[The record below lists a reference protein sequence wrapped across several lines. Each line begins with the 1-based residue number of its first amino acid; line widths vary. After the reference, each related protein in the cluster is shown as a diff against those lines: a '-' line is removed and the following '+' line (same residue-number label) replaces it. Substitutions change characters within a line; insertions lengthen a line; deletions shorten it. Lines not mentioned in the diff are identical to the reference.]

1 VPETASESA
10 SHPSAV
16 PNPASPRSSAPSR
29 RPDGPPHRRNRFSRP
44 TRAPRKKTPAAAI
57 RKATAASALGN
68 ATEWYDYG
76 VYAVATAYI
85 TQHFFPG
92 EDGMLLTLATFAI
105 SFLVR
110 PIGGLVWGPL
120 GDRIGRK
127 GILALTILMMSGATF
142 LIGVLPTFEQ
152 IGVLAPILL
161 IVLRLVQGFSTGGEY
176 GGAATYMSEYAP
188 DRRRGFFGSF
198 LEFGTLGG
206 FALGTAVMLVLEL
219 VLSPEQMSSW
229 GWRLPFLLAAP
240 MGLIGFYLRSK
251 LDDTPVYEEMNGA
264 GNTTTPDAGAPAA
277 ARTAPAASA
286 GSNSTGSSATADA
299 AAGREAVAPP
309 SLPQLFRDHWKPML
323 IMTGLVVS
331 VNVVNYTLLSYM
343 PTYLE
348 QQIGLPAA
356 AGLMIILIGEIA
368 MMTLMPWAGGLSDR
382 FGRKPS
388 WYFSLGG
395 LILLSIPMFMLMG
408 VNFGL
413 AILGFAVL
421 GLLYIP
427 QLSTITATFPA
438 MFPTQARFSG
448 FAITYNIATSI
459 FGGTAALVN
468 EWGIGVT
475 GDLQF
480 PAYYMMAAC
489 AVGLVCAWFMRET
502 AGASLRGSEVP
513 GSVGSAVVPG
523 SPAETALEEGR
534 QPEQRSM
541 AEHEMLALAAEAKDA
556 AATGRG
562 GVAMHGEH
570 PDADLADSPDPD
582 DRAEPALR

>member
-1 VPETASESA
+1 MSETESQ
-10 SHPSAV
+10 PSV
-16 PNPASPRSSAPSR
+16 VLPSGSPQTGVQSAQPR
-29 RPDGPPHRRNRFSRP
+29 RRNRFSRP
-44 TRAPRKKTPAAAI
+44 TRPPRKKTPAAAI

-92 EDGMLLTLATFAI
+92 EGGMLLTLATFAI

-120 GDRIGRK
+120 GDRLGRK

-152 IGVLAPILL
+152 VGVLAPVLL
-161 IVLRLVQGFSTGGEY
+161 IVLRMVQGFSTGGEY

-188 DRRRGFFGSF
+188 DRRRGFLGSF

-206 FALGTAVMLVLEL
+206 FALGTAIMLLLEL
-219 VLSPEQMSSW
+219 ILSPEQMSSW

-251 LDDTPVYEEMNGA
+251 LDDTPVYEELNGA
-264 GNTTTPDAGAPAA
+264 PDHGTTHDAGSPADAPA
-277 ARTAPAASA
+277 APAASA
-286 GSNSTGSSATADA
+286 AFAGSSTAKGDLA
-299 AAGREAVAPP
+299 SETPAPP
-309 SLPQLFRDHWKPML
+309 SLPALFREHWKPML
-323 IMTGLVVS
+323 VMTGLVIS

-356 AGLMIILIGEIA
+356 AGLMVILIGEIA
-368 MMTLMPWAGGLSDR
+368 MMALMPWAGGLSDKY
-382 FGRKPS
+382 GRKPS
-388 WYFSLGG
+388 WFFSLGG
-395 LILLSIPMFMLMG
+395 LILLAIPMFMLMG
-408 VNFGL
+408 MNFGL

-427 QLSTITATFPA
+427 QLSTITATFPS

-448 FAITYNIATSI
+448 FAITYNISTSI

-475 GDLQF
+475 GDVQF

-489 AVGLVCAWFMRET
+489 AVGLVCVWFMRET

-513 GSVGSAVVPG
+513 GSIGSAVVPG
-523 SPAETALEEGR
+523 SPAETALEERR
-534 QPEQRSM
+534 QPEQRTM
-541 AEHEMLALAAEAKDA
+541 EEAEMLSLAAEAREA
-556 AATGRG
+556 AATGAG
-562 GVAMHGEH
+562 GVAVDHAE
-570 PDADLADSPDPD
+570 ADEAAEDPD
-582 DRAEPALR
+582 DGARVGAPLA

>member
-1 VPETASESA
+1 MSETE
-10 SHPSAV
+10 SHPSVV
-16 PNPASPRSSAPSR
+16 PNPVSPPPTRRSPQR
-29 RPDGPPHRRNRFSRP
+29 HNRFSRHVRP
-44 TRAPRKKTPAAAI
+44 TRKKTPAAAI

-76 VYAVATAYI
+76 VYAVATTYI

-92 EDGMLLTLATFAI
+92 EQGMLLTLATFAI

-120 GDRIGRK
+120 GDRLGRK
-127 GILALTILMMSGATF
+127 TILAMTILMMSGATF
-142 LIGVLPTFEQ
+142 LIGVLPSFDQ
-152 IGVLAPILL
+152 VGVWAPVLL
-161 IVLRLVQGFSTGGEY
+161 IVLRMIQGFSTGGEY

-188 DRRRGFFGSF
+188 DRKRGFLGSF

-206 FALGTAVMLVLEL
+206 FALGTAVMLLLEL
-219 VLSPEQMSSW
+219 VLSPEQMSDW

-251 LDDTPVYEEMNGA
+251 LDDTPVFEEMNGTTGSA
-264 GNTTTPDAGAPAA
+264 EDTENTGPDAGSPAA
-277 ARTAPAASA
+277 AATAP
-286 GSNSTGSSATADA
+286 DA
-299 AAGREAVAPP
+299 VHGQTEPTVETVETVEPPRLAQVFRE
-309 SLPQLFRDHWKPML
+309 HWKPML
-323 IMTGLVVS
+323 VMTGLVIS

-356 AGLMIILIGEIA
+356 AGLAVILIGEIA

-388 WYFSLGG
+388 WYFSLAG
-395 LILLSIPMFMLMG
+395 LILLAIPMFMLMG
-408 VNFGL
+408 MNFGL

-468 EWGIGVT
+468 EWGIGAT
-475 GDLQF
+475 GDVKF
-480 PAYYMMAAC
+480 PAYYMMGAC
-489 AVGLVCAWFMRET
+489 AVGLACAWFMRET
-502 AGASLRGSEVP
+502 AGASLRGTEVP
-513 GSVGSAVVPG
+513 GSIGSAVVPG
-523 SPAETALEEGR
+523 SPAESALEGGR

-541 AEHEMLALAAEAKDA
+541 EEAEMLALAEQAREA
-556 AATGRG
+556 AATGAG
-562 GVAMHGEH
+562 GVALDGTGEI
-570 PDADLADSPDPD
+570 DGAEDSD
-582 DRAEPALR
+582 DGARVGAPVA

>member
-1 VPETASESA
+1 MSETE
-10 SHPSAV
+10 SHPSV
-16 PNPASPRSSAPSR
+16 VLPSGSPQTSAQSGQSR
-29 RPDGPPHRRNRFSRP
+29 RRNRFSRP
-44 TRAPRKKTPAAAI
+44 TRPPRKKTPAAAI

-85 TQHFFPG
+85 TQNFFPG
-92 EDGMLLTLATFAI
+92 EGGMLLTLATFAI

-152 IGVLAPILL
+152 VGVLAPVLL
-161 IVLRLVQGFSTGGEY
+161 IVLRMVQGFSTGGEY

-188 DRRRGFFGSF
+188 DRRRGFLGSF

-206 FALGTAVMLVLEL
+206 FALGTAIMLLLEL
-219 VLSPEQMSSW
+219 ILSPEQMSSW

-251 LDDTPVYEEMNGA
+251 LDDTPVYEEMNGS
-264 GNTTTPDAGAPAA
+264 PDVGASAGAP
-277 ARTAPAASA
+277 TAPAASA
-286 GSNSTGSSATADA
+286 ASAGSTTADGA
-299 AAGREAVAPP
+299 PASETPAPP
-309 SLPQLFRDHWKPML
+309 SLPALFREHWKPML
-323 IMTGLVVS
+323 VMTGLVIS

-356 AGLMIILIGEIA
+356 AGLMVILIGEVA
-368 MMTLMPWAGGLSDR
+368 MMALMPWAGGLSDKH
-382 FGRKPS
+382 GRKPS
-388 WYFSLGG
+388 WFFSLGG
-395 LILLSIPMFMLMG
+395 LILLAIPMFMLMG
-408 VNFGL
+408 MNFGL

-475 GDLQF
+475 GDVQF

-489 AVGLVCAWFMRET
+489 TVGLVCAWFMRET

-513 GSVGSAVVPG
+513 GSIGSAVVPG

-534 QPEQRSM
+534 QPEQRTM
-541 AEHEMLALAAEAKDA
+541 DEAQMLTLAAEARQA
-556 AATGRG
+556 AATGAG
-562 GVAMHGEH
+562 GVARHEGHRAAE
-570 PDADLADSPDPD
+570 ATDPD
-582 DRAEPALR
+582 EDRRISTPAG

>member
-1 VPETASESA
+1 MSETE
-10 SHPSAV
+10 SHPSV
-16 PNPASPRSSAPSR
+16 VLPSGSPQKVAQSAQSPQSAQPR
-29 RPDGPPHRRNRFSRP
+29 RRNRFSRP
-44 TRAPRKKTPAAAI
+44 TRPPRKKTPAAAI

-85 TQHFFPG
+85 TQNFFPG
-92 EDGMLLTLATFAI
+92 EGGMLLTLATFAI

-152 IGVLAPILL
+152 VGVLAPVLL
-161 IVLRLVQGFSTGGEY
+161 IVLRMVQGFSTGGEY

-188 DRRRGFFGSF
+188 DRRRGFLGSF

-206 FALGTAVMLVLEL
+206 FALGTAIMLLLEL
-219 VLSPEQMSSW
+219 ILSPEQMASW

-251 LDDTPVYEEMNGA
+251 LDDTPVYEEMNGSPDHGTAHDA
-264 GNTTTPDAGAPAA
+264 GPPAGAP
-277 ARTAPAASA
+277 TAPAASA
-286 GSNSTGSSATADA
+286 GPTTAE
-299 AAGREAVAPP
+299 GTPESETPAPP
-309 SLPQLFRDHWKPML
+309 SLPALFREHWKPML
-323 IMTGLVVS
+323 VMTGLVIS

-356 AGLMIILIGEIA
+356 AGLMVILIGEVA
-368 MMTLMPWAGGLSDR
+368 MMALMPWAGGLSDKH
-382 FGRKPS
+382 GRKPS
-388 WYFSLGG
+388 WFFSLGG
-395 LILLSIPMFMLMG
+395 LILLAIPMFMLMG
-408 VNFGL
+408 MNFGL

-475 GDLQF
+475 GDVQF

-513 GSVGSAVVPG
+513 GSIGSAVVPG

-534 QPEQRSM
+534 QPEQRTM
-541 AEHEMLALAAEAKDA
+541 DEEQMLILAAEAREA
-556 AATGRG
+556 AATGAG
-562 GVAMHGEH
+562 GVAVSDRES
-570 PDADLADSPDPD
+570 SPAAGG
-582 DRAEPALR
+582 R

>member
-1 VPETASESA
+1 MSETE
-10 SHPSAV
+10 SHPSV
-16 PNPASPRSSAPSR
+16 VLPSGSPQTALQSGQPR
-29 RPDGPPHRRNRFSRP
+29 RRNRFSRP
-44 TRAPRKKTPAAAI
+44 TRPPRKRIPAAAI

-85 TQHFFPG
+85 TQNFFPG
-92 EDGMLLTLATFAI
+92 EGGMLLTLATFAI

-152 IGVLAPILL
+152 VGVLAPVLL
-161 IVLRLVQGFSTGGEY
+161 IVLRMVQGFSTGGEY

-188 DRRRGFFGSF
+188 DRRRGFLGSF

-206 FALGTAVMLVLEL
+206 FALGTAIMLLLEL
-219 VLSPEQMSSW
+219 LLSPEQMSSW

-251 LDDTPVYEEMNGA
+251 LDDTPVYEEMNDS
-264 GNTTTPDAGAPAA
+264 PDHG
-277 ARTAPAASA
+277 
-286 GSNSTGSSATADA
+286 TADGTPA
-299 AAGREAVAPP
+299 SETPAPP
-309 SLPQLFRDHWKPML
+309 SLPALFREHWKPML
-323 IMTGLVVS
+323 VMTGLVIS

-356 AGLMIILIGEIA
+356 AGLMVILIGEVA
-368 MMTLMPWAGGLSDR
+368 MMALMPWAGGLSDQH
-382 FGRKPS
+382 GRKPS
-388 WYFSLGG
+388 WFFSLGG
-395 LILLSIPMFMLMG
+395 LILLAIPMFMLMG
-408 VNFGL
+408 MNIGL

-448 FAITYNIATSI
+448 FAITYNIATSL

-475 GDLQF
+475 GDVQF

-513 GSVGSAVVPG
+513 GSIGSAVVPG

-534 QPEQRSM
+534 QPEQRTM
-541 AEHEMLALAAEAKDA
+541 DEDQMLTLAAEARQA
-556 AATGRG
+556 AATGAG
-562 GVAMHGEH
+562 GVAMQTDGTGAGVAG
-570 PDADLADSPDPD
+570 ADTAGDPEEGA
-582 DRAEPALR
+582 RAGAPVT

>member
-1 VPETASESA
+1 V
-10 SHPSAV
+10 HRNPSPPAV
-16 PNPASPRSSAPSR
+16 
-29 RPDGPPHRRNRFSRP
+29 RNRFSRASGSP
-44 TRAPRKKTPAAAI
+44 QKKTPAASV
-57 RKATAASALGN
+57 RRATAASALGN

-76 VYAVATAYI
+76 VYAVATTYI
-85 TQHFFPG
+85 TQNFFPG
-92 EDGMLLTLATFAI
+92 EGGMLLTLATFAI

-110 PIGGLVWGPL
+110 PLGGLVWGPL
-120 GDRIGRK
+120 GDRLGRK
-127 GILALTILMMSGATF
+127 TILALTILLMSGATF
-142 LIGVLPTFEQ
+142 LIGVLPTHGQ
-152 IGVLAPILL
+152 VGVLAPVLL
-161 IVLRLVQGFSTGGEY
+161 IVLRMIQGFSTGGEY

-188 DRRRGFFGSF
+188 DRRRGFLGSF

-206 FALGTAVMLVLEL
+206 FALGTAIMLLLEL
-219 VLSPEQMSSW
+219 VLSPEQMTSF

-240 MGLIGFYLRSK
+240 MGLIGFYLRSR
-251 LDDTPVYEEMNGA
+251 LDDTPVYEELSTETPGTGGPEVA
-264 GNTTTPDAGAPAA
+264 SDAATTT
-277 ARTAPAASA
+277 
-286 GSNSTGSSATADA
+286 STV
-299 AAGREAVAPP
+299 EVP
-309 SLPQLFRDHWKPML
+309 SLPALFRAHWKSML
-323 IMTGLVVS
+323 VMTGLVIS

-348 QQIGLPAA
+348 QQIGLPSA
-356 AGLMIILIGEIA
+356 AGLAVILIGEVA
-368 MMTLMPWAGGLSDR
+368 MMALMPFAGGLSDR

-408 VNFGL
+408 VSFTL
-413 AILGFAVL
+413 AIVGFAIL

-448 FAITYNIATSI
+448 FAITYNVATSV

-468 EWGIGVT
+468 EWAIGAT
-475 GDLQF
+475 GDVRF

-489 AVGLVCAWFMRET
+489 AVGLVCVWFMRET

-523 SPAETALEEGR
+523 SPAETALEQGR

-541 AEHEMLALAAEAKDA
+541 EEAEMLELAAEARDA
-556 AATGRG
+556 AATGRD
-562 GVAMHGEH
+562 GVALHH
-570 PDADLADSPDPD
+570 ADDLDGD
-582 DRAEPALR
+582 DLRETAAAR

>member
-1 VPETASESA
+1 MSSTPDRPLTA
-10 SHPSAV
+10 
-16 PNPASPRSSAPSR
+16 
-29 RPDGPPHRRNRFSRP
+29 RNRFSRP
-44 TRAPRKKTPAAAI
+44 SRPPRKRTPQAAI

-92 EDGMLLTLATFAI
+92 EQGTLLTLATFAI

-110 PIGGLVWGPL
+110 PLGGLVWGPL

-127 GILALTILMMSGATF
+127 GILALTILLMSGATF
-142 LIGVLPTFEQ
+142 LIGVLPTVEQ
-152 IGVLAPILL
+152 IGVLAPVLL
-161 IVLRLVQGFSTGGEY
+161 IVLRMVQGFSTGGEY

-206 FALGTAVMLVLEL
+206 FALGTAVMLLLEL
-219 VLSPEQMSSW
+219 LLTPEQMSEW
-229 GWRLPFLLAAP
+229 GWRVPFLLAAP

-251 LDDTPVYEEMNGA
+251 LDDTPVFEEMNGH
-264 GNTTTPDAGAPAA
+264 GPDPVAA
-277 ARTAPAASA
+277 VES
-286 GSNSTGSSATADA
+286 
-299 AAGREAVAPP
+299 P
-309 SLPQLFRDHWKPML
+309 SLPQLFRTHWKPML
-323 IMTGLVVS
+323 VMTGLVIS

-348 QQIGLPAA
+348 QQIGLPSA
-356 AGLMIILIGEIA
+356 AGLTVILIGEIA
-368 MMTLMPWAGGLSDR
+368 MMALMPWSGGLSDR
-382 FGRKPS
+382 VGRKPS

-395 LILLSIPMFMLMG
+395 LILLAIPMFMLMG
-408 VNFGL
+408 MNFGL

-468 EWGIGVT
+468 EWAIGAT
-475 GDLQF
+475 GDVKF

-489 AVGLVCAWFMRET
+489 ALGLVCAWFMRET
-502 AGASLRGSEVP
+502 AGASLRGSEIP
-513 GSVGSAVVPG
+513 GAIGSAVVPG
-523 SPAETALEEGR
+523 SPAEAALESGR
-534 QPEQRSM
+534 QPEQRAM
-541 AEHEMLALAAEAKDA
+541 EEHQMLAVAEQARQ
-556 AATGRG
+556 AATTGAG
-562 GVAMHGEH
+562 GVAVHHEDHHEH
-570 PDADLADSPDPD
+570 EHDDDLRTTAPVG
-582 DRAEPALR
+582 

>member
-1 VPETASESA
+1 VSSTP
-10 SHPSAV
+10 PQPAV
-16 PNPASPRSSAPSR
+16 
-29 RPDGPPHRRNRFSRP
+29 RNRFSRP
-44 TRAPRKKTPAAAI
+44 SRPPRKKTPAAAI

-92 EDGMLLTLATFAI
+92 EGGMLLTLATFAI

-110 PIGGLVWGPL
+110 PLGGLVWGPL

-127 GILALTILMMSGATF
+127 GILALTILLMSGATF

-152 IGVLAPILL
+152 VGWLAPALL
-161 IVLRLVQGFSTGGEY
+161 IVLRMIQGFSTGGEY

-188 DRRRGFFGSF
+188 DRRRGFLGSF

-206 FALGTAVMLVLEL
+206 FALGTAVMLLLEL
-219 VLSPEQMSSW
+219 VLSPEQMSDW

-251 LDDTPVYEEMNGA
+251 LDDTPVYEEMNGNGPQTA
-264 GNTTTPDAGAPAA
+264 ATTPE
-277 ARTAPAASA
+277 TVE
-286 GSNSTGSSATADA
+286 T
-299 AAGREAVAPP
+299 P
-309 SLPQLFRDHWKPML
+309 SLPELFRTHWKPML
-323 IMTGLVVS
+323 VMTGLVIS

-348 QQIGLPAA
+348 QQIGLPAS
-356 AGLMIILIGEIA
+356 AGLAVILIGEMA
-368 MMTLMPWAGGLSDR
+368 MMALMPWSGGLSDR

-395 LILLSIPMFMLMG
+395 IILLAIPMFMLMG
-408 VNFGL
+408 MDFGL
-413 AILGFAVL
+413 AIVGFAVL

-468 EWGIGVT
+468 EWAIGAT
-475 GDLQF
+475 GDIRF

-489 AVGLVCAWFMRET
+489 AVGLVSAWFMRET
-502 AGASLRGSEVP
+502 AGASLRGSEIP
-513 GSVGSAVVPG
+513 GAVGSAVVPG
-523 SPAETALEEGR
+523 SPAETALEQGR

-541 AEHEMLALAAEAKDA
+541 EEHEMLAVAAEAKQA
-556 AATGRG
+556 AASGKG
-562 GVAMHGEH
+562 GVAIHHDDHHEH
-570 PDADLADSPDPD
+570 DDDVPDADGRVIA
-582 DRAEPALR
+582 PAG

>member
-1 VPETASESA
+1 MSETE
-10 SHPSAV
+10 SHPPVVSHR
-16 PNPASPRSSAPSR
+16 ASP
-29 RPDGPPHRRNRFSRP
+29 GRFSRP
-44 TRAPRKKTPAAAI
+44 VRTPRKKTPPAAI

-92 EDGMLLTLATFAI
+92 EQGMLLTLATFAI

-110 PIGGLVWGPL
+110 PLGGLVWGPL
-120 GDRIGRK
+120 GDRLGRK
-127 GILALTILMMSGATF
+127 TILAMTILMMSGATF
-142 LIGVLPTFEQ
+142 LIGVLPSFEQ
-152 IGVLAPILL
+152 VGVWAPVLL
-161 IVLRLVQGFSTGGEY
+161 IVLRMVQGFSTGGEY

-188 DRRRGFFGSF
+188 DRKRGFFGSF

-251 LDDTPVYEEMNGA
+251 LDDTPVFEEMN
-264 GNTTTPDAGAPAA
+264 
-277 ARTAPAASA
+277 ASDEDSR
-286 GSNSTGSSATADA
+286 GTGPATA
-299 AAGREAVAPP
+299 AGEPTSETVAPP
-309 SLPQLFRDHWKPML
+309 SLAQVFRDHWKPML
-323 IMTGLVVS
+323 VMTGLVIS

-368 MMTLMPWAGGLSDR
+368 MMALMPWAGGLSDR

-388 WYFSLGG
+388 WYFSLAG
-395 LILLSIPMFMLMG
+395 LILLAIPMFMLMG
-408 VNFGL
+408 LNFGL

-438 MFPTQARFSG
+438 MLPTQARFSG

-468 EWGIGVT
+468 EWGIGAT
-475 GDLQF
+475 GDVRF
-480 PAYYMMAAC
+480 PAYYMMGAC

-502 AGASLRGSEVP
+502 AGASLRGTEVP
-513 GSVGSAVVPG
+513 GSIGSAVVPG
-523 SPAETALEEGR
+523 SPAESALEEGR

-541 AEHEMLALAAEAKDA
+541 DEAEMLALAEEAKLA
-556 AATGRG
+556 AATGAG
-562 GVAMHGEH
+562 GVAVDG
-570 PDADLADSPDPD
+570 AGDLDGAGDPD
-582 DRAEPALR
+582 GGARVGAPVA

>member
-1 VPETASESA
+1 MSETE
-10 SHPSAV
+10 SHPSVV
-16 PNPASPRSSAPSR
+16 PSPASPRRSSRQSP
-29 RPDGPPHRRNRFSRP
+29 RPPRRRNRFSRP
-44 TRAPRKKTPAAAI
+44 VRAARKATPPAAI

-92 EDGMLLTLATFAI
+92 EQGMLLTLATFAI

-110 PIGGLVWGPL
+110 PLGGLVWGPL
-120 GDRIGRK
+120 GDRLGRK
-127 GILALTILMMSGATF
+127 TILAMTILMMSGATF
-142 LIGVLPTFEQ
+142 LIGVLPSFDQ
-152 IGVLAPILL
+152 VGVWAPVLL
-161 IVLRLVQGFSTGGEY
+161 IVLRMIQGFSTGGEY

-188 DRRRGFFGSF
+188 DRKRGFFGSF

-206 FALGTAVMLVLEL
+206 FALGTAVMLLLEL
-219 VLSPEQMSSW
+219 LLSPEQMSAW

-251 LDDTPVYEEMNGA
+251 LDDTPVFEEMNGSDE
-264 GNTTTPDAGAPAA
+264 TAA
-277 ARTAPAASA
+277 VLEPTA
-286 GSNSTGSSATADA
+286 
-299 AAGREAVAPP
+299 EAVEPP
-309 SLPQLFRDHWKPML
+309 SLVQVFRDHWKPML
-323 IMTGLVVS
+323 VMTGLVIS

-356 AGLMIILIGEIA
+356 AGLSIILIGELA
-368 MMTLMPWAGGLSDR
+368 MMALMPWAGGLSDR
-382 FGRKPS
+382 HGRKPS
-388 WYFSLGG
+388 WFFSLGG
-395 LILLSIPMFMLMG
+395 LILLAIPMFMLMG
-408 VNFGL
+408 MNFGL

-475 GDLQF
+475 GDVRF
-480 PAYYMMAAC
+480 PAYYMMGAC

-502 AGASLRGSEVP
+502 AGASLRGTEVP
-513 GSVGSAVVPG
+513 GSIGSAVVPG
-523 SPAETALEEGR
+523 SPAETALEQGR

-541 AEHEMLALAAEAKDA
+541 EEAEMLALADHAREA
-556 AATGRG
+556 AATGAG
-562 GVAMHGEH
+562 GVAMDGAGAGA
-570 PDADLADSPDPD
+570 DAEDPD
-582 DRAEPALR
+582 DGARVGAPVA

>member
-1 VPETASESA
+1 MSA
-10 SHPSAV
+10 TPHRTDHPS
-16 PNPASPRSSAPSR
+16 
-29 RPDGPPHRRNRFSRP
+29 RRNRFSRP
-44 TRAPRKKTPAAAI
+44 SRPPRTRTPDAAV

-92 EDGMLLTLATFAI
+92 EGGMLLTLATFAV

-110 PIGGLVWGPL
+110 PLGGLVWGPL
-120 GDRIGRK
+120 GDRMGRK
-127 GILALTILMMSGATF
+127 GVLALTILLMSGATF
-142 LIGVLPTFEQ
+142 LIGVLPTVEQ
-152 IGVLAPILL
+152 VGVLAPVLL
-161 IVLRLVQGFSTGGEY
+161 IVLRMVQGFSTGGEY

-206 FALGTAVMLVLEL
+206 FALGTAAMLLLEVL
-219 VLSPEQMSSW
+219 LSPEQMSSW

-240 MGLIGFYLRSK
+240 MGLIGFYLRSR
-251 LDDTPVYEEMNGA
+251 LDDTPVYEEMNGE
-264 GNTTTPDAGAPAA
+264 DAGAEAA
-277 ARTAPAASA
+277 QA
-286 GSNSTGSSATADA
+286 
-299 AAGREAVAPP
+299 P
-309 SLPQLFRDHWKPML
+309 SLPALFREHWKPML
-323 IMTGLVVS
+323 VMTGLVIS
-331 VNVVNYTLLSYM
+331 LNVVNYTLLSYM

-348 QQIGLPAA
+348 QQIGLPSS
-356 AGLMIILIGEIA
+356 AGLAVILIGEVA
-368 MMTLMPWAGGLSDR
+368 MMTLMPWSGALSDR

-388 WYFSLGG
+388 WYLSLGG
-395 LILLSIPMFMLMG
+395 IILLAIPMFMLMG
-408 VNFGL
+408 MSFGL

-448 FAITYNIATSI
+448 FAITYNIATSL

-468 EWGIGVT
+468 EWAIGAT
-475 GDLQF
+475 GDVRF

-489 AVGLVCAWFMRET
+489 ALGLVSVWFMRET

-513 GSVGSAVVPG
+513 GAVGSAVVPG
-523 SPAETALEEGR
+523 SPAETALEQGR
-534 QPEQRSM
+534 QPEQRAM
-541 AEHEMLALAAEAKDA
+541 AEEEMLAVAADAREAA
-556 AATGRG
+556 RTGRD
-562 GVAMHGEH
+562 GVAGHEDG
-570 PDADLADSPDPD
+570 
-582 DRAEPALR
+582 DRAPVG

>member
-1 VPETASESA
+1 MSETE
-10 SHPSAV
+10 SHPSVV
-16 PNPASPRSSAPSR
+16 PSPASPRQSSR
-29 RPDGPPHRRNRFSRP
+29 RRSRFSRP
-44 TRAPRKKTPAAAI
+44 VRTPRKKTPPAAI

-92 EDGMLLTLATFAI
+92 EQGMLLTLATFAI

-120 GDRIGRK
+120 GDRLGRK
-127 GILALTILMMSGATF
+127 TILAMTILMMSGATF
-142 LIGVLPTFEQ
+142 LIGVLPSFEQ
-152 IGVLAPILL
+152 VGVLAPVLL
-161 IVLRLVQGFSTGGEY
+161 IVLRMIQGFSTGGEY

-206 FALGTAVMLVLEL
+206 FALGTAVMLLLEL
-219 VLSPEQMSSW
+219 LLSPEQMSSW

-251 LDDTPVYEEMNGA
+251 LDDTPVFEEMNGSDE
-264 GNTTTPDAGAPAA
+264 TETDREP
-277 ARTAPAASA
+277 TA
-286 GSNSTGSSATADA
+286 
-299 AAGREAVAPP
+299 EAVEPP
-309 SLPQLFRDHWKPML
+309 SLVQVFRDHWKPML
-323 IMTGLVVS
+323 VMTGLVIS

-356 AGLMIILIGEIA
+356 AGLSVILIGEVA
-368 MMTLMPWAGGLSDR
+368 MMALMPWSGGLSDR

-388 WYFSLGG
+388 WYFSLAG
-395 LILLSIPMFMLMG
+395 LILLAIPMFMLMG
-408 VNFGL
+408 MSFGL
-413 AILGFAVL
+413 AVLGFAVL

-427 QLSTITATFPA
+427 QLSTITA
-438 MFPTQARFSG
+438 
-448 FAITYNIATSI
+448 NIATSI

-468 EWGIGVT
+468 EWAIGVT
-475 GDLQF
+475 GDVKF
-480 PAYYMMAAC
+480 PAYYMMGAC

-502 AGASLRGSEVP
+502 AGASLRGTEVP
-513 GSVGSAVVPG
+513 GSIGSAVVPG
-523 SPAETALEEGR
+523 SPAETALEQGR

-541 AEHEMLALAAEAKDA
+541 EEAEMLALADHARQAS
-556 AATGRG
+556 ATGAG
-562 GVAMHGEH
+562 GVAMDGA
-570 PDADLADSPDPD
+570 ADTDGAEDPD
-582 DRAEPALR
+582 DGARVGAPVA

>member
-1 VPETASESA
+1 VPETASEST
-10 SHPSAV
+10 PSAV
-16 PNPASPRSSAPSR
+16 PPVAPSGPSTSAR
-29 RPDGPPHRRNRFSRP
+29 RPDGPHRRNRFSRQAHSG
-44 TRAPRKKTPAAAI
+44 RATPAAAV

-120 GDRIGRK
+120 GDRLGRK
-127 GILALTILMMSGATF
+127 SILALTILMMSGATF

-152 IGVLAPILL
+152 IGVLAPVLL
-161 IVLRLVQGFSTGGEY
+161 IVLRMIQGFSTGGEY

-188 DRRRGFFGSF
+188 DKRRGFFGSF

-206 FALGTAVMLVLEL
+206 FALGTAVMLLLEL
-219 VLSPEQMSSW
+219 VLSPEQMSDW

-251 LDDTPVYEEMNGA
+251 LDDTPVFEEMNGA
-264 GNTTTPDAGAPAA
+264 EAATTNT
-277 ARTAPAASA
+277 
-286 GSNSTGSSATADA
+286 TADA
-299 AAGREAVAPP
+299 GPATGASEPTPEAVERP
-309 SLPQLFRDHWKPML
+309 SLPQVFRAHWKPML
-323 IMTGLVVS
+323 VMSGLVIS

-356 AGLMIILIGEIA
+356 AGLSIILIGEIA
-368 MMTLMPWAGGLSDR
+368 MMALMPWAGGLSDR

-408 VNFGL
+408 MNFGL
-413 AILGFAVL
+413 ALLGFAVL

-448 FAITYNIATSI
+448 FAITYNISTSI

-468 EWGIGVT
+468 EWGIGAT
-475 GDLQF
+475 GNVQF

-513 GSVGSAVVPG
+513 GSIGSAVVPG
-523 SPAETALEEGR
+523 SPAETALEGAR
-534 QPEQRSM
+534 QPEQRTMDEES
-541 AEHEMLALAAEAKDA
+541 MLALAAEARQA

-562 GVAMHGEH
+562 GVALSGELPDSSPEHGDH
-570 PDADLADSPDPD
+570 ATDPD
-582 DRAEPALR
+582 DVAEPALPSR

>member
-1 VPETASESA
+1 M
-10 SHPSAV
+10 
-16 PNPASPRSSAPSR
+16 
-29 RPDGPPHRRNRFSRP
+29 
-44 TRAPRKKTPAAAI
+44 PAAAI

-85 TQHFFPG
+85 TQNFFPG
-92 EDGMLLTLATFAI
+92 EGGMLLTLATFAI

-152 IGVLAPILL
+152 VGVLAPVLL
-161 IVLRLVQGFSTGGEY
+161 IVLRMVQGFSTGGEY

-188 DRRRGFFGSF
+188 DRRRGFLGSF

-206 FALGTAVMLVLEL
+206 FALGTAIMLLLEL
-219 VLSPEQMSSW
+219 LLSPEQMSSW

-251 LDDTPVYEEMNGA
+251 LDDTPVYEEMNGSA
-264 GNTTTPDAGAPAA
+264 SGHTENTAHDAGAPADAPTASA
-277 ARTAPAASA
+277 ASAASA
-286 GSNSTGSSATADA
+286 GLATADGTPA
-299 AAGREAVAPP
+299 SETPAPP
-309 SLPQLFRDHWKPML
+309 SLPALFREHWKPML
-323 IMTGLVVS
+323 VMTGLVIS

-356 AGLMIILIGEIA
+356 AGLMVILIGEIA
-368 MMTLMPWAGGLSDR
+368 MMALMPWAGGLSDQH
-382 FGRKPS
+382 GRKPS
-388 WYFSLGG
+388 WFFSLGG
-395 LILLSIPMFMLMG
+395 LILLAIPMFMLMG
-408 VNFGL
+408 MNFGL

-448 FAITYNIATSI
+448 FAITYNIATSL

-475 GDLQF
+475 GDVQF

-513 GSVGSAVVPG
+513 GSIGSAVVPG

-534 QPEQRSM
+534 QPEQRTM
-541 AEHEMLALAAEAKDA
+541 DEEQMLTLAAEAREA
-556 AATGRG
+556 AATGAG
-562 GVAMHGEH
+562 GVAMQTDGTGAGVAG
-570 PDADLADSPDPD
+570 ADTAGDPED
-582 DRAEPALR
+582 GARAGAPVT